1 MHPQILRRWQRS
13 DKTGYKTDSKI
24 GKNTAKN
31 HNKTGTGKNRAA
43 LGGSN
48 PFAAVLLRIIKTIY
62 TIVALIIVIIA
73 GGMIYT
79 YKIVQPREVRAS
91 EAIFPGETYFMN
103 GDFRTALEGNAYGFE
118 GFEALADQYGN
129 TKAGKLAKAYAGL
142 CCAQLDSFEVAAKYL
157 AKFKGKDQMASPSV
171 LGALA
176 SCYANMDQLDK
187 AVSTYKKAA
196 KKAGNNLLSPYYYFQ
211 AALVYEALEKPE
223 EALKLYKKIK
233 VKYPESVEGQEA
245 DLIHLEF
252 QTNKVFKSYNVFQ
265 TKIE

>member
-1 MHPQILRRWQRS
+1 VTKQVTKP
-13 DKTGYKTDSKI
+13 
-24 GKNTAKN
+24 TAKSAKKPTAK
-31 HNKTGTGKNRAA
+31 KTTTKQGQGKEQGGLEEA
-43 LGGSN
+43 LTRSEQFFEN
-48 PFAAVLLRIIKTIY
+48 YKKTIY

-245 DLIHLEF
+245 DKYIARISS
-252 QTNKVFKSYNVFQ
+252 K
-265 TKIE
+265 

>member
-1 MHPQILRRWQRS
+1 MAKKVTKQVTKP
-13 DKTGYKTDSKI
+13 
-24 GKNTAKN
+24 TAKSAKKPTAK
-31 HNKTGTGKNRAA
+31 KTTTKQGQGKEQGGLEEA
-43 LGGSN
+43 LTRSEQFFEN
-48 PFAAVLLRIIKTIY
+48 YKKTIY

-118 GFEALADQYGN
+118 GFEALSGQYGN

-233 VKYPESVEGQEA
+233 VKYPESVEGQKA
-245 DLIHLEF
+245 DKYIARISS
-252 QTNKVFKSYNVFQ
+252 K
-265 TKIE
+265 